1 MKFGIFPRSTAGYL
15 MVLFLLGGSNV
26 YAILKLAQLNTVILK
41 SHLEDTRLVET
52 EKRLVDSIFSQKRY
66 EQKYLLTNDAA
77 LFNQFLAAK
86 DDFERLLAEISVI
99 SDLPAYQDSFAIIK
113 KYHQRYQ
120 SLVDTEMKYRK
131 DNKRYDG
138 NWYKRE
144 KEKASDGILTEL
156 KALEDYSREDFYRK
170 TKMVSEAGVSA
181 RNMAVIS
188 FLTTVLLA
196 ILLSFFITRS
206 ITNPLMTLVKKTRE
220 IPTGLL
226 HCDLEA
232 STPPE
237 IEELSEAFT
246 LMCDRLQEVDKLK
259 ADFLAMIS
267 HELKTPLTTIKEGT
281 SLLLEGVGGS
291 ITEKQDR
298 LLTIIATESRRLT
311 SLVNSILDLSKM
323 EAGMMMY
330 TFEQGAMEPLV
341 EQVVREIVPYAEAK
355 RIHIVKQMNTDSSV
369 SRMDGERILD
379 VLRNLVGNAIKFT
392 PEYGQVTIAVNRLNG
407 DGLKVSVSD
416 SGPGIP
422 PEKLTTIF
430 EKYESSDQKR
440 GTGLGLAI
448 VKHVVAAHG
457 GKVWVE
463 SNPGEGS
470 RFVFVLPS

>member
-52 EKRLVDSIFSQKRY
+52 EKRLVDSFFSQMRY
-66 EQKYLLTNDAA
+66 EQKYLLTNDAV
-77 LFNQFLAAK
+77 LLNQFLAAK

-99 SDLPAYQDSFAIIK
+99 PYLPAYKDSFAKIK
-113 KYHQRYQ
+113 TYHQRYQ
-120 SLVDTEMKYRK
+120 SLVDVEVKYLK
-131 DNKRYDG
+131 DNKRYDR
-138 NWYKRE
+138 NWYKKE
-144 KEKASDGILTEL
+144 KEKASDGILAGLE
-156 KALEDYSREDFYRK
+156 ALEDYSREDFYHK
-170 TKMVSEAGVSA
+170 TKMVSDAGVSA
-181 RNMAVIS
+181 RRMAVIS
-188 FLTTVLLA
+188 FLITVLLA

-220 IPTGLL
+220 ISTGVF
-226 HCDLEA
+226 HCDLEVSA
-232 STPPE
+232 PPE
-237 IEELSEAFT
+237 IVELSEAFT
-246 LMCDRLQEVDKLK
+246 LMCDRLKEVDKMK
-259 ADFLAMIS
+259 ADFFAMIS

-298 LLTIIATESRRLT
+298 LLTIIATESKRLT

-330 TFEQGAMEPLV
+330 TFEQGSMGPLI
-341 EQVVREIVPYAEAK
+341 EQVVREIIPYAEAK
-355 RIHIVKQMNTDSSV
+355 RIHIVTQMNTDSSV
-369 SRMDGERILD
+369 CRMDGERILD

-392 PEYGQVTIAVNRLNG
+392 PEGGQVTIAANRLNG
-407 DGLKVSVSD
+407 GLKVSVSD

-470 RFVFVLPS
+470 RFIFVLPS

>member
-1 MKFGIFPRSTAGYL
+1 
-15 MVLFLLGGSNV
+15 MVLVLLGGSNV
-26 YAILKLAQLNTVILK
+26 YAILKLVQLNTVILN
-41 SHLEDTRLVET
+41 SHTEDTRLVDT
-52 EKRLVDSIFSQKRY
+52 EKRLTDSIFSQQRY
-66 EQKYLLTNDAA
+66 EQKYLITNDAA

-99 SDLPAYQDSFAIIK
+99 SDLPAYKDSFAKIK
-113 KYHQRYQ
+113 TYHKRYQ
-120 SLVDTEMKYRK
+120 FLVDTEVKHLK
-131 DNKRYDG
+131 EKKHYDK
-138 NWYKRE
+138 NWYKSE
-144 KEKASDGILTEL
+144 KERASDGILAGLE
-156 KALEDYSREDFYRK
+156 ALEDHSREDFYHK
-170 TKMVSEAGVSA
+170 TKIVTEAGVSA
-181 RNMAVIS
+181 RRMAVIS
-188 FLTTVLLA
+188 FLITVLLA

-220 IPTGLL
+220 IPTGVF
-226 HCDLEA
+226 HCDLEVSA
-232 STPPE
+232 PPE
-237 IEELSEAFT
+237 IVELSEAFT

-259 ADFLAMIS
+259 ADFFAMIS

-298 LLTIIATESRRLT
+298 LLTIIATESKRLA

-330 TFEQGAMEPLV
+330 TFEQGAVRPLI

-355 RIHIVKQMNTDSSV
+355 RIHIVTQMNTDSSV
-369 SRMDGERILD
+369 CRMDGERILD

-392 PEYGQVTIAVNRLNG
+392 PECGQVTIALNRLNG
-407 DGLKVSVSD
+407 GLKVSVSD

-422 PEKLTTIF
+422 PEKLKTIF

-448 VKHVVAAHG
+448 VKYVVAAHG

-463 SNPGEGS
+463 SNTGEGS
-470 RFVFVLPS
+470 RFIFVLPS

>member
-1 MKFGIFPRSTAGYL
+1 

-41 SHLEDTRLVET
+41 SHLEDTRLVDT
-52 EKRLVDSIFSQKRY
+52 QKRLADSIFSQQRY
-66 EQKYLLTNDAA
+66 EQKYLLTNDAV
-77 LFNQFLAAK
+77 LLNQFLAAK
-86 DDFERLLAEISVI
+86 GDFERLLAEISVI
-99 SDLPAYQDSFAIIK
+99 SDLPPYKDSFAIIK
-113 KYHQRYQ
+113 TFHQRYQ
-120 SLVDTEMKYRK
+120 SLVETEVKYLK
-131 DNKRYDG
+131 DNKHYDR
-138 NWYKRE
+138 NWYKKE
-144 KEKASDGILTEL
+144 KEKASDGILAGLE
-156 KALEDYSREDFYRK
+156 ALEDYSREDFYRK
-170 TKMVSEAGVSA
+170 TKMVSEAGTSA
-181 RNMAVIS
+181 RRMAVIS
-188 FLTTVLLA
+188 FLITVLLA
-196 ILLSFFITRS
+196 ILLSFFITRN

-220 IPTGLL
+220 IPSGVF
-226 HCDLEA
+226 HCDLEVSA
-232 STPPE
+232 PPE
-237 IEELSEAFT
+237 IVELSEAFT
-246 LMCDRLQEVDKLK
+246 LMCDRLREVDKMK
-259 ADFLAMIS
+259 ADFFAMLS

-298 LLTIIATESRRLT
+298 LLTIIATESERLT

-330 TFEQGAMEPLV
+330 TFEQGAMGPLI

-369 SRMDGERILD
+369 YRMDGGRILD
-379 VLRNLVGNAIKFT
+379 ALRNLVGNAIKFT
-392 PEYGQVTIAVNRLNG
+392 PEGGQVTIAANPLNG
-407 DGLKVSVSD
+407 GGMKVSVSD

-422 PEKLTTIF
+422 PERLTTIF

-448 VKHVVAAHG
+448 VKHIVAAHG

-470 RFVFVLPS
+470 KFIFVLPS